1 MKLNHCI
8 IVFGLLASLCACVPK
23 PGVKPGTAPSGS
35 ADELFLKA
43 EQQFQ
48 TESYED
54 ALISYNDY
62 LLYFSEKPMAPAA
75 LMKIGII
82 NSKLGNYNTARQ
94 AYQRLI
100 VEYPGSSLI
109 QDALFEMLF
118 AFYKESQ
125 FQEVVN
131 RAAET
136 LENMD
141 SPDHIFRTYALIGDA
156 YMAMESPI
164 DAIQYYLEAQ
174 RRSTAFDQESLA
186 LKLKE
191 AIALLESDDVAILLD
206 SAEERL
212 PMDYLLFQLGLNF
225 AMEEKYGDALRVLE
239 EFIERYPNHENRS
252 LAQSL
257 MEEIRKNA
265 LFKRHTLGCLLP
277 LSGPYQRFGLRALK
291 GIELALDQFS
301 SLNGKPSV
309 NIIVKDTA
317 GDPDK
322 TRQALQELNE
332 EQVAAIIGPIVT
344 AQIAAQEA
352 QTHGIPIITITQKDN
367 ITSIGDNV
375 FRNFITPQMQVQA
388 IANYA
393 MDSLGLGRFAILYPD
408 ENYGDTFMNLFWDQ
422 LIEKGG
428 QVVGV
433 EAYNPEH
440 TDFADPI
447 KKLVGLYYEIPEDL
461 KPEVEALL
469 QNIRKDQSKIQE
481 RQDQL
486 FDQREREEEQAD
498 EQDEEPQPIVDFEAI
513 FIPDA
518 PKKAGLIIPQLAY
531 YDVND
536 ILLLGTNLW
545 HSDSLIQMA
554 KQYVQGAV
562 MPDAFFVES
571 ESPQVKAFVEKFEQT
586 YQEKPGFIEAVMYDS
601 AMLLLDIVSKPHIRF
616 RSELKAELYN
626 LDEFQGVTGATRFDE
641 NGDAQKKLHILTVKG
656 KKFIEVKQED

>member
-1 MKLNHCI
+1 MKRHHCI
-8 IVFGLLASLCACVPK
+8 IIIGILVSLCSCVPK
-23 PGVKPGTAPSGS
+23 PGVTPSTAPAGTADG
-35 ADELFLKA
+35 LFLRA

-48 TESYED
+48 AKSYED
-54 ALISYNDY
+54 ALILFNDY
-62 LLYFSEKPMAPAA
+62 LLYFSKEPMAPAA

-82 NSKLGNYNTARQ
+82 NSILGNYNIARQ

-100 VEYPGSSLI
+100 VEYPGSSFT

-118 AFYKESQ
+118 TFYKESQ
-125 FQEVVN
+125 FQEVIT
-131 RAAET
+131 RAAEV

-174 RRSTAFDQESLA
+174 KQSTAFDLQA
-186 LKLKE
+186 IDLKLKE
-191 AIALLESDDVAILLD
+191 AIAQLDSDDVAILLD

-239 EFIERYPNHENRS
+239 EFIERYPEHENTS

-257 MEEIRKNA
+257 IEEIRKNA
-265 LFKRHTLGCLLP
+265 LFKRYTLGCLLP
-277 LSGPYQRFGLRALK
+277 LSGPYQKFGLTALK

-301 SLNGKPSV
+301 SLSGKPSV

-332 EQVAAIIGPIVT
+332 DQVAAIIGPIVT

-352 QTHGIPIITITQKDN
+352 QSHGIPIITITQKDN

-393 MDSLGLGRFAILYPD
+393 MDSLGISRFAILYPD
-408 ENYGDTFMNLFWDQ
+408 ENYGDTFMNLFWDE

-433 EAYNPEH
+433 EAYNPDH

-447 KKLVGLYYEIPEDL
+447 KKLVGLFYEIPEDL
-461 KPEVEALL
+461 KPEIEALL
-469 QNIRKDQSKIQE
+469 EKIKKNRSKIQE
-481 RQDQL
+481 SRDQL
-486 FDQREREEEQAD
+486 SDQQKGEEEQAD
-498 EQDEEPQPIVDFEAI
+498 KQDEEPEPIVDFEAI

-536 ILLLGTNLW
+536 VLLLGTNLW

-554 KQYVQGAV
+554 QQYVQGVV

-601 AMLLLDIVSKPHIRF
+601 AMLLLDVVSKPHIRF
-616 RSELKAELYN
+616 RSELKAELFN
-626 LDEFQGVTGATRFDE
+626 LVEFQGVTGATRFDE
-641 NGDAQKKLHILTVKG
+641 NGDAQKKLHLLTIKG
-656 KKFIEVKQED
+656 KRFVELE